1 MKETDLAWA
10 HIGAEFII
18 SYYVQCLR
26 GVDLTMGTGFKN
38 MTDIQESKESLQESL
53 QQVITLLNKHRLVE
67 ELVHKQ
73 DMPKQEL
80 VQTLVHRQNLVE
92 LQKKLDSLHPA
103 DVAYILEAL
112 PLEQRLDVWDMVK
125 AERDGEIL
133 LEVSDAVRQTLIAD
147 MDSDELLAA
156 AEQLDTD
163 ELADLAPDLPRDVLQ
178 ELLESL
184 DARNRDRLQS
194 ALGYSE
200 DAVGALMDFDIVTI
214 REDITLEVALRYLR
228 RIGSLP
234 DHTDKLFVVDRDDV
248 LRGVLPLK
256 RLVVNDPDSSV
267 AEIMADDAVMFHP
280 EDKADEAAKA
290 FERYDLVTAP
300 VVDAN
305 NRLIGRLTVDTVM
318 DYIREEAESDM
329 LSMAGLREEEDIF
342 SSVWKSVQNR
352 WTWLAINLVTA
363 FLASRV
369 IGLFEGSIERIVALA
384 ALMPIVAGMGGNSGN
399 QTTTMIVRGL
409 ALGQVSGYNTKSMLI
424 KETGVGL
431 INGLIWG
438 SVLGVIAY
446 WLYDNAAL
454 GVVMAAAMT
463 LNLLLAA
470 IMGVMIPLV
479 MSTKFNRDP
488 AVGSSVMITAVTD
501 SGGFFIFLGLATI
514 FLL

>member
-1 MKETDLAWA
+1 
-10 HIGAEFII
+10 
-18 SYYVQCLR
+18 
-26 GVDLTMGTGFKN
+26 

-80 VQTLVHRQNLVE
+80 VQTLVHKQNLVE
-92 LQKKLDSLHPA
+92 LQKKLDALHPA

-178 ELLESL
+178 DLLDSL
-184 DARNRDRLQS
+184 DSRNRERLQS

-256 RLVVNDPDSSV
+256 RLVVNDPDASV

-300 VVDAN
+300 VVDAS

-369 IGLFEGSIERIVALA
+369 IGLFEGSIEKIVALA

-488 AVGSSVMITAVTD
+488 AVGSSVLITAVTD

>member
-1 MKETDLAWA
+1 M
-10 HIGAEFII
+10 I
-18 SYYVQCLR
+18 
-26 GVDLTMGTGFKN
+26 GTGFKN

-80 VQTLVHRQNLVE
+80 VQTLVHKQNLVE
-92 LQKKLDSLHPA
+92 LQKKLDALHPA

-178 ELLESL
+178 DLLDSL
-184 DARNRDRLQS
+184 DSRNRDRLQS

-267 AEIMADDAVMFHP
+267 AAIMADDAVMFHP

-305 NRLIGRLTVDTVM
+305 NRLVGRLTVDTVM

-369 IGLFEGSIERIVALA
+369 IGLFEGSIEKIVALA